1 MWIWSYYGY
10 WLRMLWWLY
19 ERTKHKRK
27 TMLLYIKRFWQK
39 IKRRLSNL
47 LEVLGYEGL
56 MLIGC
61 KWLIKKYIEEDTEEK
76 GLGYLFREISK
87 QEFFSLS
94 KKLSEKELDIALK
107 IFFQQSNFKQS
118 LLFQLFR
125 GYK

>member
-1 MWIWSYYGY
+1 MDYYEKE
-10 WLRMLWWLY
+10 LNIK
-19 ERTKHKRK
+19 EKHI
-27 TMLLYIKRFWQK
+27 YILKDFDK
-39 IKRRLSNL
+39 KLNKKKLSNL
-47 LEVLGYEGL
+47 LKGLGYEGL

-107 IFFQQSNFKQS
+107 IFF
-118 LLFQLFR
+118 
-125 GYK
+125 